1 MKKMTTFALLT
12 FAIFGLIQ
20 NVEASA
26 KTRNCGS
33 NSLAKINQCLELESK
48 ELGEANLPNEVIV
61 EANKLGRDS
70 LNKMILELTKGRSDK
85 YALELK
91 AKLSLVNNAIAT
103 ALIIV
108 YEDEP
113 KLFYYTVDS
122 KGQMTE
128 IFDGLNSID
137 LSSNF
142 PTLFKND
149 PSVFHLK
156 SKNVSSSWLEW
167 MGYLNE

>member
-1 MKKMTTFALLT
+1 MTTLALFT
-12 FAIFGLIQ
+12 FAIFGLLQ
-20 NVEASA
+20 NAEASD
-26 KTRNCGS
+26 KTRNCGGI
-33 NSLAKINQCLELESK
+33 SLTKINQCLELESQV
-48 ELGEANLPNEVIV
+48 LGEANLPNEVIV
-61 EANKLGRDS
+61 EANKLGLES
-70 LNKMILELTKGRSDK
+70 LSKMILELTKGRSDR

-91 AKLSLVNNAIAT
+91 AKLTLVDKAIAT

-113 KLFYYTVDS
+113 KLFYYTIDS